1 MELLKLLS
9 ANELVA
15 QTINFLLLLALL
27 RVFMWKRVL
36 KLLDDRREKISSELK
51 NIDDVKSEVERLR
64 LEYEAKISST
74 EEFSRSK
81 IEAAIEE
88 GRRVAQKI
96 KDEAEQDSERIAVE
110 SRETIKRELS
120 KAKEELQ
127 TEIVDITI
135 KIAEKV
141 IEERLS
147 EGTDKK
153 IVEDFL
159 NRIDKT

>member
-9 ANELVA
+9 ANELIA
-15 QTINFLLLLALL
+15 QIVNFLLLLALL
-27 RVFMWKRVL
+27 RVFMWKRIL

-74 EEFSRSK
+74 EELSRSK

-96 KDEAEQDSERIAVE
+96 KDEAEQDSERIASE
-110 SRETIKRELS
+110 AKETIKRELS

-141 IEERLS
+141 IEEKLS

-159 NRIDKT
+159 NRIDKI